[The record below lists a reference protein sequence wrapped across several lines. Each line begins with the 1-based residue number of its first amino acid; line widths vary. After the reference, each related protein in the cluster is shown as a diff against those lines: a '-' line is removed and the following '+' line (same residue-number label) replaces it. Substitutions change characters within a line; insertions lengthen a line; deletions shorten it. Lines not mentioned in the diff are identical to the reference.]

1 MSEPALLRHH
11 ARYREIISVF
21 SKHGFAWLIEEFGL
35 AHSPLFRR
43 IGLDRGP
50 DGAVANQPAQVR
62 MALEELGTT
71 FIKLGQIL
79 SMRDDLVPPAY
90 AVELSKLR
98 ENAPA
103 VSVDEIVPIIEA
115 ELGQPIDEL
124 FATFSLTPLAA
135 ASIGQVHTATLPDG
149 AEVAVKVMKPGVEE
163 TVSEDLA
170 ILGQLAS
177 WADKREGLDH
187 SHDFSEMLE
196 EFAYTLRGELDF
208 RREGRNADRFRTMF
222 AKDDGVIIPTVHW
235 DHTSARVVTYQ
246 RLDGVRIDNLAELDR
261 LRIDREV
268 LARRDANMI
277 LKQVFEAGFYH
288 ADPHPGN
295 FAVDPDGRIIVYDT
309 GMVGMLNEDTRRNL
323 LQVLSGVA
331 TGDVEQAVDG
341 MLALGMAGQGLDP
354 RALSRDMQRML
365 DQYGGLQLSE
375 MQFGAIASDM
385 MSVVRRNRLRLPGN
399 IAQLFKT
406 LAMHESTVRLLQPD
420 FDLYAFATPYV
431 RRAAWERLS
440 PKQLGEEL
448 LRDAM
453 QAVALLSNAPR
464 RLNRM
469 LLRLESGDLGVS
481 VRVNELDTMM
491 HEMKVLANRLMLAWL
506 IGASCISLSILLL
519 AWQPAW
525 LDDWGGLLFWLGV
538 GVTLLAMVV
547 LGVRARRI

>member
-1 MSEPALLRHH
+1 
-11 ARYREIISVF
+11 
-21 SKHGFAWLIEEFGL
+21 
-35 AHSPLFRR
+35 
-43 IGLDRGP
+43 
-50 DGAVANQPAQVR
+50 
-62 MALEELGTT
+62 
-71 FIKLGQIL
+71 
-79 SMRDDLVPPAY
+79 
-90 AVELSKLR
+90 
-98 ENAPA
+98 
-103 VSVDEIVPIIEA
+103 
-115 ELGQPIDEL
+115 
-124 FATFSLTPLAA
+124 
-135 ASIGQVHTATLPDG
+135 
-149 AEVAVKVMKPGVEE
+149 
-163 TVSEDLA
+163 VSEDLA

-525 LDDWGGLLFWLGV
+525 LDDWGGLLIWLGV